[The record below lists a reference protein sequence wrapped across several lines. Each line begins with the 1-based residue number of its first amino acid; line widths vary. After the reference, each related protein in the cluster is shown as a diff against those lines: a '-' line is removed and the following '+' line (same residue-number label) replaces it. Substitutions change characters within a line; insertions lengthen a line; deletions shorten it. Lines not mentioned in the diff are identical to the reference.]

1 MIETR
6 PSFDLIG
13 GYNSAIF
20 LTEPLPNRDV
30 VHLRAI
36 INDNSGRFRKDL
48 PHAMNYTEDG
58 AFHGLGSICLPAAGA
73 SAPDHPQHPLDVS
86 FRRDSSSLPVNDPP
100 AFIGSA
106 SRRSTAS
113 RFTSRTTAQMALAPG
128 SCKERI
134 LAMPMIDVY
143 AATGTFADKHK
154 LAQDL
159 ANAVMRW
166 EKVADQALQKQH
178 GSIRS

>member
-1 MIETR
+1 MPIYRQLPISRLLGGQRHLFQHDRDETLVR
-6 PSFDLIG
+6 PNWWVQF
-13 GYNSAIF
+13 GYFPYRASSK
-20 LTEPLPNRDV
+20 PDV

-113 RFTSRTTAQMALAPG
+113 RFTSRTT
-128 SCKERI
+128 
-134 LAMPMIDVY
+134 
-143 AATGTFADKHK
+143 K
-154 LAQDL
+154 LKW
-159 ANAVMRW
+159 RW
-166 EKVADQALQKQH
+166 HLVLVKK
-178 GSIRS
+178 GFSPCR